1 VASLVTPEA
10 AVVHHD
16 LVVAS
21 EAALVHHVLVVAH
34 EAALVQRAER
44 KESKELP
51 SSVDLPAVLV
61 DGVEPFQLSTE
72 PNVLE

>member
-1 VASLVTPEA
+1 MVAPEA
-10 AVVHHD
+10 ALVHHD

-34 EAALVQRAER
+34 EAALVQRAE

-51 SSVDLPAVLV
+51 SSVDPPAVLV